1 MDSLANSFLY
11 VIYVQMKVSYFIIKD
26 TVAPFERACDIHKE
40 NPLEF
45 DELCKYF
52 FSGLKS

>member
-52 FSGLKS
+52 SNGLKS